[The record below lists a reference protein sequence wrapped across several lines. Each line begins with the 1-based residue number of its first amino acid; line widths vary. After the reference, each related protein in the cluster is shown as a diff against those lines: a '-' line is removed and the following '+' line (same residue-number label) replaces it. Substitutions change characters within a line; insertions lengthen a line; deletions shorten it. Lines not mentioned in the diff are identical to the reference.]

1 MTVGLRS
8 RHEVREAPR
17 IAQPKRTTFLR
28 SEVVV
33 ARVALGVIGLHVVD
47 DNFLQPSSGTSAADH
62 LVSGLVPLAVVIAA
76 AAVYGRLRAGS
87 RAALALLFGF
97 FGLLGGSEAA
107 YYAQD
112 VGLSGDDYTGL
123 LSILAGVVLLGIG
136 VATLWRS
143 RRRDDRLAWR
153 YCRRALLAFIA
164 LLVAG
169 FVLFPLSIAYV
180 VTHVAPSS
188 VPAANLGTAY
198 EDVQFRTSDGFL
210 LKGWY
215 VPSKNRAA
223 VISFPGR
230 SGTRLQARMLAR
242 HGYGVLLFD
251 RRGEGES
258 EGDWNIFGWQGER
271 DLRAGAAFL
280 RSRDDVD
287 PERIGGIGRSV
298 GGEMLIEAA
307 AESDAFKAVVR
318 EGGSGR
324 SIRDELANSG
334 FTLGNLGNLV
344 NQAVLTTA
352 VAVFTNNLPPEALK
366 DLAPRIAPRA
376 VFFIYGELGQGGSEK
391 KPNQG
396 FYAEAG
402 EPKAIWEV
410 PGAQH
415 VGGITTRP
423 AEYERRVVRFFDR
436 ALLPE

>member
-1 MTVGLRS
+1 MTTLAHPVSEATKSVAARAAAIRTEVG
-8 RHEVREAPR
+8 A
-17 IAQPKRTTFLR
+17 
-28 SEVVV
+28 
-33 ARVALGVIGLHVVD
+33 ARVALGIIGLHVVD
-47 DNFLQPSSGTSAADH
+47 DNFLQPEPGVSAVDH
-62 LVSGLVPLAVVIAA
+62 LVSGFVPLAFVVG
-76 AAVYGRLRAGS
+76 AAVLYGRVRAGF
-87 RAALALLFGF
+87 RAVLALVFGF
-97 FGLLGGSEAA
+97 LGLLAGTEAA

-123 LSILAGVVLLGIG
+123 LSIAAGAVLIGVGVV
-136 VATLWRS
+136 TLWRS

-153 YCRRALLAFIA
+153 YLRRALLAFAA
-164 LLVAG
+164 LLFAG

-180 VTHVAPSS
+180 VTHVAPES
-188 VPAANLGTAY
+188 VPAPNLGAAH
-198 EDVQFRTSDGFL
+198 EEVQFTTSDGYM

-258 EGDWNIFGWQGER
+258 EGDWNVFGWQGER

-287 PERIGGIGRSV
+287 AGRIGGIGRSV

-307 AESDAFKAVVR
+307 AESKAFKAVVS

-324 SIRDELANSG
+324 SLRDELANHG
-334 FTLGNLGNLV
+334 FSLGTAGSV
-344 NQAVLTTA
+344 VSQAVLTTA
-352 VAVFTNNLPPEALK
+352 VAVFTNNLPPAALK
-366 DLAPRIAPRA
+366 DLAPRISPRA
-376 VFFIYGELGQGGSEK
+376 VFFIYGEHGQGGAEK
-391 KPNQG
+391 KPNEG
-396 FYAEAG
+396 FYAAAG

-410 PGAQH
+410 PGSQH
-415 VGGITTRP
+415 VGGIETRP
-423 AEYERRVVRFFDR
+423 AEYERRVIAFFDN
-436 ALLPE
+436 ALLRD